1 MVKVNDKI
9 REAFTV
15 QRTIPM
21 ATVNQEGVPNVIYVG
36 IWWWEDNETLCVVN
50 NYLRKTLENINDN
63 GWASFVCYGKNGSY
77 QIKCR
82 AENLTE
88 GTIYEKGHKLAT
100 DRDRPFPGKSV
111 VACKVI
117 EVYQASGGDGA
128 GDRIL

>member
-1 MVKVNDKI
+1 MISMVKVNDKI

-50 NYLRKTLENINDN
+50 NYLKKTLENINDN
-63 GWASFVCYGKNGSY
+63 GWACFVCYGKNGSY

-82 AENLTE
+82 AEDLTE
-88 GTIYEKGHKLAT
+88 GT
-100 DRDRPFPGKSV
+100 
-111 VACKVI
+111 
-117 EVYQASGGDGA
+117 
-128 GDRIL
+128 